1 MPIFLDTS
9 FIVAVLNR
17 NDSQNKKATKILNKI
32 FDGVWGHPITTDYVA
47 DESFTVLFSKTKNQD
62 ILRKLF
68 NFIHGNEEKGIPSF
82 IEFKE
87 ISKELYFESWNLQEK
102 YNDHSFSFTDLTILT
117 VCFKFKIEHL
127 ASFDSDFDGI
137 LTRIF

>member
-32 FDGVWGHPITTDYVA
+32 FDGFWGRPITTNYIA
-47 DESFTVLFSKTKNQD
+47 DESFTVLFSKTKNQN
-62 ILRKLF
+62 ILRNLF
-68 NFIHGNEEKGIPSF
+68 DFLHGNEEKGIPCF

-87 ISKELYFESWNLQEK
+87 ISQELCFESWNLQEK
-102 YNDHSFSFTDLTILT
+102 YNDHPFSFTDLTILT
-117 VCFKFKIEHL
+117 VCFKFKVEYL